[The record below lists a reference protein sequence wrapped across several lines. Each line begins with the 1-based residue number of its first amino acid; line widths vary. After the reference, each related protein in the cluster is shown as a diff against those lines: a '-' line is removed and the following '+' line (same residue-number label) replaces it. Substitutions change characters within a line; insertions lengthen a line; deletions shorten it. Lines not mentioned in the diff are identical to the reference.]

1 MESAWP
7 RTQARPSRAQR
18 SASQVP
24 GEEAFDAADEILPVG
39 GDGLQKWGGCRLQ
52 MPVRKDRTILVQD
65 AEIQAAGV
73 ESDATITLV
82 WRGVE
87 SPEVA
92 SAFFDCLTQR
102 QQSHGGMPRRGPQ

>member
-39 GDGLQKWGGCRLQ
+39 GDGLQKWCGCRLQ
-52 MPVRKDRTILVQD
+52 MPVLKDRTILVQD

-87 SPEVA
+87 SPEG
-92 SAFFDCLTQR
+92 SSST
-102 QQSHGGMPRRGPQ
+102 